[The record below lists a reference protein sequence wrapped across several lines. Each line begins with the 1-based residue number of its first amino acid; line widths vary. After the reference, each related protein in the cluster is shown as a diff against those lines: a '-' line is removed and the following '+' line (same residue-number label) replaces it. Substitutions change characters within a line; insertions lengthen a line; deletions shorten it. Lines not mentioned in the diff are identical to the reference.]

1 MILGTNET
9 IVQGDIIIV
18 KKGEEKQLFT
28 MAGLKKKKKDGKNN
42 AAPKDVIRDA
52 NRYWDTTTIPYLVWP
67 GLRKYIKIYKNI
79 CYVIE

>member
-28 MAGLKKKKKDGKNN
+28 MAGLKKKKKHGKNN
-42 AAPKDVIRDA
+42 AAQKDVIRDA
-52 NRYWDTTTIPYLVWP
+52 NRYWDTTTIPYLVSR
-67 GLRKYIKIYKNI
+67 GLRKFIKIYKNI